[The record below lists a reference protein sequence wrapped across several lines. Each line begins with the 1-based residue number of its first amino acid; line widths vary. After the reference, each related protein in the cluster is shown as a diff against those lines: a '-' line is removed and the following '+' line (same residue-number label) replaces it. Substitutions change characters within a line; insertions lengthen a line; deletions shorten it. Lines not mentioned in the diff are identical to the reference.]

1 MELVNKIAFILV
13 IIGGL
18 NWGLVIFDQNLVEML
33 LGEGVLAS
41 IVYAL
46 VALSALVLIF
56 AKTKGGDKAVE
67 PEVQEEPMVEE
78 PMGGSM

>member
-18 NWGLVIFDQNLVEML
+18 NWGLEVFDKNIVEVL
-33 LGEGVLAS
+33 PGVLPKL
-41 IVYAL
+41 VYAL

-56 AKTKGGDKAVE
+56 ANTKGGDKVVA
-67 PEVQEEPMVEE
+67 PESSEEPMAQE
-78 PMGGSM
+78 PMGGQNM